1 MRDKG
6 DVALAIRASC
16 TIPGWYVPVADSEG
30 HQLVDGGLVAVIPA
44 TCARAFGADFVISV
58 DVNSDGATFFGS
70 STRSLF
76 GVILQSML
84 VAQRTASAK
93 QIAASD
99 YVITPKV
106 SHIRWDQI
114 RRADELIEAGYKA
127 GNESAPAI
135 RALIW
140 PKSGTSG

>member
-1 MRDKG
+1 
-6 DVALAIRASC
+6 
-16 TIPGWYVPVADSEG
+16 
-30 HQLVDGGLVAVIPA
+30 
-44 TCARAFGADFVISV
+44 
-58 DVNSDGATFFGS
+58 
-70 STRSLF
+70 
-76 GVILQSML
+76 ML